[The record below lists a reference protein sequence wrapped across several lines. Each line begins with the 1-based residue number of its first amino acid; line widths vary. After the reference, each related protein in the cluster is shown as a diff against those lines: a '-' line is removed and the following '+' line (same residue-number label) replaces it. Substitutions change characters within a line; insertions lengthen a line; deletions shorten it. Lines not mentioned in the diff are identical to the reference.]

1 MGNTWNQLLPIC
13 KVCHVH
19 VQGKIV
25 SKMFQNTF
33 KFSHRLCEKS
43 PSNKQCTKSNAI
55 PLDTRQLT
63 GPLKQFVL
71 VMW

>member
-1 MGNTWNQLLPIC
+1 
-13 KVCHVH
+13 
-19 VQGKIV
+19 
-25 SKMFQNTF
+25 MFQNTF

-71 VMW
+71 VM